1 MHLGFG
7 IDVIECLC
15 YFWLEDFKGCWQFP
29 LLVDE
34 KLPPSF
40 WKLFLAID
48 LLLNTAL
55 HTCLLLLCFFLFIT
69 AICFLTVSGK
79 N

>member
-55 HTCLLLLCFFLFIT
+55 HPYIPACFYYVSFFL
-69 AICFLTVSGK
+69 LPLYVS
-79 N
+79 